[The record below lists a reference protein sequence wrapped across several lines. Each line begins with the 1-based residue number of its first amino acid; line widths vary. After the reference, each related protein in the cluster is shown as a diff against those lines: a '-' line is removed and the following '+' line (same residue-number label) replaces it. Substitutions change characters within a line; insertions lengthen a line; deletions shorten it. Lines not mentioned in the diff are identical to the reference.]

1 MHGKRIAHRDVKLEN
16 IMVADDASVSGGVSI
31 KLLDFGFA
39 RRLAPADACSD
50 SGGSGGSA
58 ALLAS
63 PETVLRRMRGSGSL
77 APHTAAAAAAIGAQL
92 AAATAASDGVARFA
106 ATVGAL
112 RRLHPQ

>member
-16 IMVADDASVSGGVSI
+16 IMVADDASVSGGVRI

-39 RRLAPADACSD
+39 RRLAPSDACSD
-50 SGGSGGSA
+50 SGGSSGST
-58 ALLAS
+58 ALFAS
-63 PETVLRRMRGSGSL
+63 PETVLRRMRGGGSL
-77 APHTAAAAAAIGAQL
+77 AAPHSAAAAAAMGAQL

-112 RRLHPQ
+112 RRLL